1 MTQGIF
7 SYHHNGKNAKS
18 QKMWQNIN
26 FWWDLTGKLSVNFI
40 FITYTTKNE
49 IPLSFFIS
57 QSFYSSEWKYKII
70 FACQVAI
77 LIDSKFDLDSPLFQ
91 FQRKTKSLSKH
102 LWQFVPV
109 TSMDCIFFCGQIDL
123 GNLLIF

>member
-1 MTQGIF
+1 MLKVKKCGKTLIF
-7 SYHHNGKNAKS
+7 DEIWLESFRWIS
-18 QKMWQNIN
+18 FLQ
-26 FWWDLTGKLSVNFI
+26 LLC
-40 FITYTTKNE
+40 KNE